1 MTTLA
6 VVSKLTKQGLSVWRF
21 VECEDGSYFAFGGV
35 KPACKQFNSI
45 DELRNCYK
53 SWVKYGYKPG
63 ITPIKKQ
70 PVSVLPKSMQMEL
83 AALV

>member
-21 VECEDGSYFAFGGV
+21 VQCEDGSFFAFGGV
-35 KPACKQFNSI
+35 KPACKQFTSI
-45 DELRNCYK
+45 EDMRACYK
-53 SWVKYGYKPG
+53 NWCKYGYRPG
-63 ITPIKKQ
+63 IKKQ
-70 PVSVLPKSMQMEL
+70 PVSVLPKSMQLEL